1 MAKPGPNK
9 LNKSRYGYLFIA
21 PFFVVFAIFG
31 LYPILYTVFL
41 SFQKWDGLA
50 SRGNRGLKTS
60 SGW

>member
-50 SRGNRGLKTS
+50 LSLIHISEPTRRS
-60 SGW
+60 